1 MVDLELLHN
10 FTTFTYTTLSGDHG
24 VRQLFRLTLI
34 RRAFDCEYLMH
45 CILAVSALHLARF
58 RRDRTDYYAGLA
70 LIHHHMAAQ
79 VAVPLMGDIQ
89 PSNAENL
96 HLFSVLTLY
105 FGIA

>member
-1 MVDLELLHN
+1 MLDLELLHN
-10 FTTFTYTTLSGDHG
+10 FTTFTYTTLSGDNG

-34 RRAFDCEYLMH
+34 RRALDCEYLMH
-45 CILAVSALHLARF
+45 CILAISALHLARF
-58 RRDRTDYYAGLA
+58 RRDRTDYYAGVA

-89 PSNAENL
+89 PFNAENL

-105 FGIA
+105 FGMA